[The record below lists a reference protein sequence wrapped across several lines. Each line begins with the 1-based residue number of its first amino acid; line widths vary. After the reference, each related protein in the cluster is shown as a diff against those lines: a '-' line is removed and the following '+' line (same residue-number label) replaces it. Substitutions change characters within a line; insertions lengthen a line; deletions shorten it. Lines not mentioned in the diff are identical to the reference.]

1 MKTTVLKHCLA
12 AFVLAAS
19 VSCSTHQE
27 PQYRIGFSQCVSGD
41 SWRKNMQESM
51 MRELSFYPE
60 ISLEISHAEGDFQK
74 QNQQIQAFID
84 KKVDVL
90 IVSAND
96 KDAHTPLIEKAFL
109 MGIPVIILD
118 RRISSDKY
126 TAFVGAENELVG
138 QNAGSYAN
146 TLLAGKGTILEI
158 ATAPNSSPTIGRHS
172 GFLKALKKYPDLH
185 FTASFWFE
193 GNFQDSL
200 ATYLNQHPSLDLI
213 FAHNDRFALET
224 QQVCKRLHLTD
235 KIKIIGVDG
244 LAGPDEGL
252 DMVNR
257 GMINATILYPTGGE
271 EAIQTAVKILKKQ
284 PFRRENKLFTTV
296 ITPEN
301 VGIMLSQI
309 KKIKEQQ
316 QDIKRQSSKIQY
328 LNDTYSSQRNRLYF
342 ISALLT
348 VVAILGAV
356 MYFLLREKQRSNRV
370 LAKQNLEILE
380 QKNKIESVSQLAQKA
395 IEDKMRFYSYISHEF
410 KTPLS
415 LILTPAEDL
424 LQHKT
429 FDARETRNTLQLI
442 QKNAHRL
449 LRLVDQF
456 LDLRKLDAGKMELQA
471 GQYDLAK
478 FIKDIIN
485 DFSLKAKAKQIDL
498 QFICPFKE
506 LPFWFDTE
514 KLDKVLFNIISNA
527 FKYTPE
533 GGFIHVSILQNTHK
547 IEINIAD
554 NGVGMNEEEKEHA
567 FDLFYRGNNNSSLGT
582 GLGLAL
588 SREFVT
594 LHEGTIHIESQ
605 KGKGTTF
612 KITLPFNKSTQNS
625 TEIPAVS
632 SSKADL
638 NIVEHNPPIRSQA
651 SGSRFENTLI
661 LIEDNRDLSLFLSEK
676 LAQIYNV
683 VVAETAEKGWEEIMA
698 HIPDLIVSDVMLPG
712 MDGFALTQKLKS
724 DFRTSHIPVVLLTA
738 KSQIENQIEGTK
750 AGADAYLTKPF
761 NQQLLEEKLKG
772 LLGNRAKMK
781 QHFSTEIS
789 PGNRLQKGERKF
801 LLEFEALIDKNMKA
815 NTLSVEK
822 LSQELGMSRVQLFR
836 KISALTDK
844 NVTDYI
850 ADYKIQK
857 AKVLLNDHRKNITE
871 IAYELGFNNP
881 NYFTTFFKQKT
892 DKTPSEWRN
901 GGV

>member
-1 MKTTVLKHCLA
+1 MKTIVFKNCLA
-12 AFVLAAS
+12 AFLIFVL
-19 VSCSTHQE
+19 VSCSTQQK
-27 PQYRIGFSQCVSGD
+27 PQYRIGFSQCISGD
-41 SWRKNMQESM
+41 NWRKNMHEGM

-60 ISLEISHAEGDFQK
+60 ISLEISNAGGDFQK

-96 KDAHTPLIEKAFL
+96 KDAHTPWIEKAFL
-109 MGIPVIILD
+109 LGIPVIILD

-146 TLLAGKGTILEI
+146 TLLGGKGNILEI
-158 ATAPNSSPTIGRHS
+158 AVAPNSSPTIGRHT
-172 GFLKALKKYPDLH
+172 GFVKALKKYPDLH
-185 FTASFWFE
+185 FTEPFWV
-193 GNFQDSL
+193 GVNFQDSL
-200 ATYLNQHPSLDLI
+200 AKYLNQHPSIDLI

-224 QQVCKRLHLTD
+224 QQVCQRLHLTD

-252 DMVNR
+252 DMVNK

-271 EAIQTAVKILKKQ
+271 EAVQTAVKILKKQ
-284 PFRRENKLFTTV
+284 RFRRENNLFTTV

-316 QDIKRQSSKIQY
+316 QDIKRQSSKIKD

-348 VVAILGAV
+348 AVVILGAV
-356 MYFLLREKQRSNRV
+356 LYFLLREKQRSNRV
-370 LAKQNLEILE
+370 LAEQNLEILE
-380 QKNKIESVSQLAQKA
+380 QKNKIENVSQLAQKA

-415 LILTPAEDL
+415 LILTPTEDL
-424 LQHKT
+424 LQHKA
-429 FDARETRNTLQLI
+429 FEARETRNTLRLI

-471 GQYDLAK
+471 GQYDLAS
-478 FIKDIIN
+478 FIKDIVN
-485 DFSLKAKAKQIDL
+485 DFSLKAKNKQIDL

-533 GGFIHVSILQNTHK
+533 GGFIHVSILQSIHK
-547 IEINIAD
+547 IEINISD
-554 NGVGMNEEEKEHA
+554 NGMGMNEEEKEHA
-567 FDLFYRGNNNSSLGT
+567 FDLFYRGNKTGSLGT

-588 SREFVT
+588 AREFVT
-594 LHEGTIHIESQ
+594 LHEGEINIDSQ

-612 KITLPFNKSTQNS
+612 KITLPINKPILNS
-625 TEIPAVS
+625 TEIPTVS
-632 SSKADL
+632 SSRADL
-638 NIVEHNPPIRSQA
+638 NIVENNSPIRSPA
-651 SGSRFENTLI
+651 SAFENTLI

-676 LAQIYNV
+676 LAQSYNV
-683 VVAETAEKGWEEIMA
+683 VVAETAEQGWEEIMA
-698 HIPDLIVSDVMLPG
+698 HIPDLIISDVMLPG
-712 MDGFALTQKLKS
+712 MDGFALTQKIKS

-738 KSQIENQIEGTK
+738 KSQIDNQIEGTK
-750 AGADAYLTKPF
+750 AGADMYLTKPF
-761 NQQLLEEKLKG
+761 NQQLLEEKLKS
-772 LLGNRAKMK
+772 LLENRAKMK
-781 QHFSTEIS
+781 QRFFNEIS
-789 PGNRLQKGERKF
+789 SGNRLQKGERKF
-801 LLEFEALIDKNMKA
+801 LLEFEALIDKNIKDS
-815 NTLSVEK
+815 TLSVEK

-836 KISALTDK
+836 KISALTGK

-857 AKVLLNDHRKNITE
+857 AKVLLNNHSKNITE

-881 NYFTTFFKQKT
+881 GYFTTFFKQKT
-892 DKTPSEWRN
+892 DQTPSEWRN
-901 GGV
+901 GSL